1 MSRKLCIFIW
11 LEKDMILVQN
21 KETTYMKYYT
31 HCKDTPLRVF
41 KDAVS
46 GNIQA
51 LIIEGEVHINDLK
64 IATATL
70 MDEFNTLTNN
80 TKYKAFV
87 QDISRK
93 YYLESMIYMYSICLD
108 FSEDVLKRKLR
119 MTPTKL
125 KARIDRYK
133 FELQMLEEQKQQ
145 SDNNEEFDV
154 YRYYSELQ
162 VEVSKKL
169 KFVVPDDIS
178 VYNFALM
185 VNDLWRKI

>member
-21 KETTYMKYYT
+21 KERISMKYYI

-46 GNIQA
+46 GNLEA
-51 LIIEGEVHINDLK
+51 LIIEGEVPINELK
-64 IATATL
+64 VATATL

-80 TKYKAFV
+80 SKYKAFV

-108 FSEDVLKRKLR
+108 FSDDVLKRKLR

-133 FELQMLEEQKQQ
+133 FELQMLQEQKQQ
-145 SDNNEEFDV
+145 SEDKEEFDV

-169 KFVVPDDIS
+169 KFIVPDDIS

>member
-1 MSRKLCIFIW
+1 
-11 LEKDMILVQN
+11 
-21 KETTYMKYYT
+21 MKYYT
-31 HCKDTPLRVF
+31 QCKETPLRVF

-46 GNIQA
+46 GNVEA
-51 LIIEGEVHINDLK
+51 LIIEGEVPIDELK
-64 IATATL
+64 IATAML

-80 TKYKAFV
+80 TKYKSFV
-87 QDISRK
+87 QDISRR
-93 YYLESMIYMYSICLD
+93 YYLESMIYMYTICLD
-108 FSEDVLKRKLR
+108 FSDEVLKKTLR

-125 KARIDRYK
+125 KARIDRLR
-133 FELQMLEEQKQQ
+133 FELQMLDEEKKK
-145 SDNNEEFDV
+145 SKEGGEEFDV

-169 KFVVPDDIS
+169 KFIVPDDIS